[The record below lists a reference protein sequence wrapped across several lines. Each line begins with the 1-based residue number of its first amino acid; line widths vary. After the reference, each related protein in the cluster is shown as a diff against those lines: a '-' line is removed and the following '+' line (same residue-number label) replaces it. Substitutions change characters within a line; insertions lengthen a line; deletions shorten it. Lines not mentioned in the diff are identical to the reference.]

1 MDAEAA
7 TAIRAD
13 IEKLDSG
20 GGKRLSSLAA
30 KLDPGLKTLKE
41 TATELHA
48 IAQLMIGEGKR
59 IKELE
64 NVE

>member
-1 MDAEAA
+1 MSVEAA
-7 TAIRAD
+7 AAIQAE

-20 GGKRLSSLAA
+20 GGKRLTTLAT

-48 IAQLMIGEGKR
+48 IAQFMIGEGNR
-59 IKELE
+59 IRDLE